1 MEVPKLDLA
10 WYIGEA
16 DATPLAALGDTR
28 RRSVP
33 WIINYYSANCILLN
47 WRSFGERDGNVS
59 VRHGHAQ
66 AAITFTQ
73 RKKNTLVL
81 YCEQREPAVRS
92 TWRRLG
98 PGASARASLFS
109 ATSHLGGPSQTHG
122 ATAPPARKFSRAAA
136 RTYVP
141 CPHLLSRPNHRSS
154 TAKLKP
160 AAETPCRPE
169 LPVRLDIS
177 PRETDVRT
185 AHGRWCGGAR
195 GTERTEQGG

>member
-1 MEVPKLDLA
+1 MPKLDLA

-73 RKKNTLVL
+73 RKKKHSSTLL
-81 YCEQREPAVRS
+81 RAKRTRRPKHMATTRTRSLSPRESLLCHVPPRRTFPD
-92 TWRRLG
+92 TW
-98 PGASARASLFS
+98 SD
-109 ATSHLGGPSQTHG
+109 
-122 ATAPPARKFSRAAA
+122 RAAGQEILA
-136 RTYVP
+136 RRRTYVRP
-141 CPHLLSRPNHRSS
+141 LSPSS
-154 TAKLKP
+154 QPPQPPVVDSEAKTSSRDSLP
-160 AAETPCRPE
+160 SGAA
-169 LPVRLDIS
+169 
-177 PRETDVRT
+177 
-185 AHGRWCGGAR
+185 G
-195 GTERTEQGG
+195 

>member
-1 MEVPKLDLA
+1 MPKLDLA

-122 ATAPPARKFSRAAA
+122 ATASPARKFSRAAA
-136 RTYVP
+136 TYVRP
-141 CPHLLSRPNHRSS
+141 LSPSS
-154 TAKLKP
+154 QPPQPPVVDSETKTSSRDSLP
-160 AAETPCRPE
+160 SGAA
-169 LPVRLDIS
+169 
-177 PRETDVRT
+177 
-185 AHGRWCGGAR
+185 G
-195 GTERTEQGG
+195 

>member
-1 MEVPKLDLA
+1 M
-10 WYIGEA
+10 
-16 DATPLAALGDTR
+16 ATSRSDTGTR
-28 RRSVP
+28 RQRSP
-33 WIINYYSANCILLN
+33 SPK
-47 WRSFGERDGNVS
+47 E
-59 VRHGHAQ
+59 
-66 AAITFTQ
+66 
-73 RKKNTLVL
+73 KKNTLVL